1 MSAAAW
7 AAEWNWIGY
16 KVQPQISGQVF
27 KNVSQSGVL
36 AGAAPG
42 LPGAL
47 AGTDAGLGARGAV
60 RFNVI
65 WLPNFSS
72 FLDIHAFN
80 RGLDAYVQY
89 SCRHANRRRLRRH
102 ALQLVTDFQYANRLT
117 ARPMT
122 GDPGRASWH

>member
-1 MSAAAW
+1 MGG
-7 AAEWNWIGY
+7 EWNWIGY

-47 AGTDAGLGARGAV
+47 AAIDAGLGARGAL

-72 FLDIHAFN
+72 FIDVHASTVGSTITSN
-80 RGLDAYVQY
+80 TLVGTQTLGGSAGMRY
-89 SCRHANRRRLRRH
+89 S
-102 ALQLVTDFQYANRLT
+102 
-117 ARPMT
+117 
-122 GDPGRASWH
+122 W